1 MSEKS
6 YYSESFLSDDT
17 VVPNSALIEQLRS
30 EMKAESNKVNE
41 KVRLLQ
47 LKLSDADM
55 ENTDHK
61 KRIAELENTVEN
73 QGLKIDQLEK
83 TLEEKVL
90 ENEMQTLNVSSEM
103 KIFKP
108 AQKPAAFQENY
119 GLHEKQLEILQEY
132 GCLGHFTEN
141 DEFEDYGGNKYT
153 DQTSFALMMKA
164 YKNGLK
170 EFTLKVGALDEDFSV
185 GKSKFNYSDEEIK
198 LPDGGIKLCKH
209 LTITHEGRKIRFK
222 ARVQVMDVVAGFKK
236 RIYDWKETD
245 SEGVHEQIILST
257 DWPHRGEE
265 WYSRYHLTFLE

>member
-170 EFTLKVGALDEDFSV
+170 EFTLKGEKFDSKREFKSWMLLRVLKREYTI
-185 GKSKFNYSDEEIK
+185 GKKLTLKVFTSKLFFRRIGLTEEK
-198 LPDGGIKLCKH
+198 NGI
-209 LTITHEGRKIRFK
+209 
-222 ARVQVMDVVAGFKK
+222 AD
-236 RIYDWKETD
+236 
-245 SEGVHEQIILST
+245 II
-257 DWPHRGEE
+257 
-265 WYSRYHLTFLE
+265 